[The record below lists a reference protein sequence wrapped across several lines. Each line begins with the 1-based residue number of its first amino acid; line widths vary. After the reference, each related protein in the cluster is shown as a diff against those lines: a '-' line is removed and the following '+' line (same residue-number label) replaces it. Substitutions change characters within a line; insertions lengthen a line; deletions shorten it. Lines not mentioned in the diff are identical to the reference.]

1 MGRKMLQFPEGLL
14 MTAAPISGKATPI
27 TLSKLIPPPEK
38 QEPEIDRYR
47 LQAGIRFVI
56 TDILIAP
63 SKEFKEFAKING
75 YDLISNQ
82 KLKYRTTS
90 GPIIEQL
97 KTIMKVA
104 GFDSNGHL
112 NQEVK
117 VLVTETKSKAG
128 RSYLQFVDPA

>member
-1 MGRKMLQFPEGLL
+1 
-14 MTAAPISGKATPI
+14 MTPPPV
-27 TLSKLIPPPEK
+27 TLTKLIPPVEK

-104 GFDSNGHL
+104 GFDKDGHL

-128 RSYLQFVDPA
+128 RTYLQFVDPA

>member
-1 MGRKMLQFPEGLL
+1 MTPPIML
-14 MTAAPISGKATPI
+14 SN
-27 TLSKLIPPPEK
+27 LIPPQEK
-38 QEPEIDRYR
+38 QEPETDRYR

-75 YDLISNQ
+75 YDLITAQ

-104 GFDSNGHL
+104 GFDANGHL

-128 RSYLQFVDPA
+128 RSYLQFIDPA